1 MTGFRFTPEAEADL
15 LAIWQYIADNQSEQ
29 TADRVVARIFAECEK
44 LSRMPAVGH
53 HRLDLLDDR
62 HRFWSIWSYLIV
74 YRWRTKPVE
83 IIAVI
88 HGARDLGAYFA
99 SARPRP

>member
-1 MTGFRFTPEAEADL
+1 MSTFRFTPEAEADL
-15 LAIWQYIADNQSEQ
+15 LAIWQFIADNQNERS
-29 TADRVVARIFAECEK
+29 ADRVIKRILAECRK
-44 LSRMPAVGH
+44 IARMPAIGH

-62 HRFWSIWSYLIV
+62 HRFWSVWSYLIV
-74 YRWRTKPVE
+74 YRWQSRPID

-99 SARPRP
+99 SGWQRG